1 MACAWGGVA
10 GYGTA
15 MLLSYFIGQKK
26 YPIDYKVGRLLFYV
40 AVTALLYAVMH
51 FVTEGMSDIPRM
63 AINTVLI
70 LVYVGIVWKLELT
83 PKKINN

>member
-1 MACAWGGVA
+1 
-10 GYGTA
+10 

-40 AVTALLYAVMH
+40 AVTAVLYAVMH
-51 FVTEGMSDIPRM
+51 FVTESMGDIPRM